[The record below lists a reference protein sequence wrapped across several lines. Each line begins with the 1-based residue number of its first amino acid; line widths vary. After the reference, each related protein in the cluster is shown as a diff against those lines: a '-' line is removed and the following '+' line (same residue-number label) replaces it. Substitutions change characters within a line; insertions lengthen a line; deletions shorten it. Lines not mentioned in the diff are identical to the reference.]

1 MGEPLVR
8 FGYLKIK
15 GKIMAR
21 EFVTVSLE
29 ERSYVPNDWKDEKGK
44 PEAKALT
51 FKFKPLS
58 KRQLAQYSDNSSRL
72 NIGSNTISLGNA
84 VGNLELFKASVTGW
98 DNFLDK
104 EGKEIKYKKDASGL
118 VAEELIEY
126 IWEDVIQ
133 EVANHI
139 LKVSKFPEEEKGK

>member
-1 MGEPLVR
+1 
-8 FGYLKIK
+8 
-15 GKIMAR
+15 MAR

-58 KRQLAQYSDNSSRL
+58 KRQLVHYLDNSSRL
-72 NIGSNTISLGNA
+72 NIGSNIILLGNV
-84 VGNLELFKASVTGW
+84 VGNLELFKVSVIGW

>member
-1 MGEPLVR
+1 
-8 FGYLKIK
+8 
-15 GKIMAR
+15 MAR

-44 PEAKALT
+44 PEAKALI
-51 FKFKPLS
+51 FKFRPLS
-58 KRQLAQYSDNSSRL
+58 KRQLAHYSDNSSRL

-84 VGNLELFKASVTGW
+84 VGNLELFKASITGW

-104 EGKEIKYKKDASGL
+104 DGKEIKFKRDSSGV
-118 VAEELIEY
+118 VAEELVECV
-126 IWEDVIQ
+126 WEDVIQ

>member
-1 MGEPLVR
+1 
-8 FGYLKIK
+8 
-15 GKIMAR
+15 MAR

-84 VGNLELFKASVTGW
+84 TNAIDLFKIAIVGW
-98 DNFLDK
+98 DNFIVDGKAKPFKK
-104 EGKEIKYKKDASGL
+104 EGNGL
-118 VAEELIEY
+118 LDEEAIEVLPLD
-126 IWEDVIQ
+126 IIE

>member
-29 ERSYVPNDWKDEKGK
+29 ERSYVPKDWKDEKGK

-84 VGNLELFKASVTGW
+84 TNAIDLFKIAITGW
-98 DNFLDK
+98 DNFIVDGKAKPFKK
-104 EGKEIKYKKDASGL
+104 EGNGLLDEETIEILPLDI
-118 VAEELIEY
+118 IE
-126 IWEDVIQ
+126 

>member
-1 MGEPLVR
+1 
-8 FGYLKIK
+8 
-15 GKIMAR
+15 MAR

-84 VGNLELFKASVTGW
+84 VGNLDLFKSAITGW
-98 DNFLDK
+98 DNLIDN
-104 EGKEIKYKKDASGL
+104 EGKDIKFKRDASGL
-118 VAEELIEY
+118 VAEELIES

>member
-1 MGEPLVR
+1 
-8 FGYLKIK
+8 
-15 GKIMAR
+15 MAR

-29 ERSYVPNDWKDEKGK
+29 ERIYVPNDWKDEKGK

-58 KRQLAQYSDNSSRL
+58 KRQLAHYSDNSSRL
-72 NIGSNTISLGNA
+72 SIGSNTISLGNA
-84 VGNLELFKASVTGW
+84 VGNLDLFKSAVTGW
-98 DNFLDK
+98 DNLIH
-104 EGKEIKYKKDASGL
+104 EGKEVKFKTDPSGL
-118 VAEELIEY
+118 LADDLLED